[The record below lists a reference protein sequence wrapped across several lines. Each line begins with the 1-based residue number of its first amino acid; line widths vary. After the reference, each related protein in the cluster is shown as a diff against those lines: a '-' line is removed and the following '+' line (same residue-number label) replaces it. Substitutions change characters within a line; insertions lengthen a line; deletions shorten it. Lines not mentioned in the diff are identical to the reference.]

1 MDIRSLEDNSEVST
15 FIYDR
20 ETVAELTTTL
30 EDYIAHSRRVM
41 PDEWYSRPQ
50 GQRFI
55 EALARLVSPLF

>member
-1 MDIRSLEDNSEVST
+1 EDNSEVST

-20 ETVAELTTTL
+20 ATVNELTVTL

-41 PDEWYSRPQ
+41 PQEWYSRPH

-55 EALARLVSPLF
+55 EAIARLVSPLF